1 MTFGYC
7 INMLAPSGSDG
18 TGRELLPMIG
28 SLGFDYVELPMAQMM
43 AYDEASFEQLFVR
56 PLREAGLPCHCC
68 NNFFPGSIRLTG
80 PEADHAA
87 AVAYAE
93 RAMARAEALGA
104 HKIVFGSSGARNYP
118 LGYAREDA
126 MAQMRELLCRLEPLA
141 ARHGITLVMEHLNRL
156 EEGVVVPACD
166 HNPVHAP
173 AMGFVKNLL
182 HDVALAVI
190 DDVGGAVLPCGLHA
204 VGTGPHGV
212 QPACAADGS
221 RCHGHQP
228 HRADADDAYRIA
240 ELHVR
245 KLHAVKARGHHV
257 REHDAILRG
266 EALGQKRQIA
276 VRLVDVE
283 ILAKHAVLKV

>member
-28 SLGFDYVELPMAQMM
+28 GLGFDYVELPMAQMM
-43 AYDEASFEQLFVR
+43 AYDEASFEQLFVL

-141 ARHGITLVMEHLNRL
+141 AR
-156 EEGVVVPACD
+156 
-166 HNPVHAP
+166 PVDQA
-173 AMGFVKNLL
+173 
-182 HDVALAVI
+182 
-190 DDVGGAVLPCGLHA
+190 
-204 VGTGPHGV
+204 
-212 QPACAADGS
+212 
-221 RCHGHQP
+221 
-228 HRADADDAYRIA
+228 
-240 ELHVR
+240 
-245 KLHAVKARGHHV
+245 HAVKVEEVEEDWYVTFSHPMEKDHFFRFAAYVATERVLLV
-257 REHDAILRG
+257 RLYPEQGGEFRIPQLRG
-266 EALGQKRQIA
+266 GGKLYLCCSRDGLFEVKI
-276 VRLVDVE
+276 
-283 ILAKHAVLKV
+283 